1 MTVQKKNIL
10 VIEDS
15 EQYMDMI
22 CSKLSNITDIN
33 VYKSKDSA
41 QAYKYALEEN
51 ISVFIVDIILDT
63 NALGDV
69 SGIKFVERI
78 RTIPEYKFT
87 PIIITS
93 SLEDPKL
100 HSYSYL
106 HCYRYFEKSYD
117 INELMDTV
125 KEVLEF
131 ETPKEESKIIYYKRD
146 GILFS
151 LQTKDIVY
159 VENRNRYIEYHC
171 TDGVHKAPYAS
182 CKSIIQELGD
192 NNFAQ
197 CNKHVVV
204 NMNYI
209 LSIDS
214 VNRYIKLIN
223 NYGELEIGPRLK
235 KEFMSRLKNE

>member
-33 VYKSKDSA
+33 VYKAKDSA

-125 KEVLEF
+125 KRYCICREQKQVHR
-131 ETPKEESKIIYYKRD
+131 I
-146 GILFS
+146 S
-151 LQTKDIVY
+151 LHRWST
-159 VENRNRYIEYHC
+159 
-171 TDGVHKAPYAS
+171 
-182 CKSIIQELGD
+182 
-192 NNFAQ
+192 
-197 CNKHVVV
+197 
-204 NMNYI
+204 
-209 LSIDS
+209 
-214 VNRYIKLIN
+214 
-223 NYGELEIGPRLK
+223 
-235 KEFMSRLKNE
+235 

>member
-33 VYKSKDSA
+33 VYKAKDSA

-106 HCYRYFEKSYD
+106 HCYRYLK
-117 INELMDTV
+117 NLMTSMN
-125 KEVLEF
+125 LW
-131 ETPKEESKIIYYKRD
+131 
-146 GILFS
+146 
-151 LQTKDIVY
+151 
-159 VENRNRYIEYHC
+159 
-171 TDGVHKAPYAS
+171 
-182 CKSIIQELGD
+182 IQ
-192 NNFAQ
+192 
-197 CNKHVVV
+197 
-204 NMNYI
+204 
-209 LSIDS
+209 
-214 VNRYIKLIN
+214 
-223 NYGELEIGPRLK
+223 LK
-235 KEFMSRLKNE
+235 KY